1 MKRRENKIVV
11 RRLIQSYL
19 SSVISITLVLLLVG
33 IGGVLAVNAKSVS
46 DYFKENIRLSVIFEQ
61 NTTEVQARQ
70 IMNLLK
76 GKPYVKELKFI
87 SKEQGAQEMKSVL
100 GDDFMDVFDLNPIP
114 LSIDMYVRSDYVES
128 DSLSKIKSEIL
139 LNPGIKEVVFQES
152 LIETISENIEQI
164 GIILIVFI
172 VLLLFISFVLINNT
186 VRLNVFSKRFNIHT
200 MKLVGAKKSF
210 IRKPFLIQ
218 GIYQG
223 LISGIISASL
233 LCFLIFLLERDF
245 QQIYQMLDINL
256 IMAVCAGVVVTGIL
270 LCLISTYLVVNRLL
284 SLPQDELYY

>member
-152 LIETISENIEQI
+152 LIETISGNIEQI

-223 LISGIISASL
+223 LISGIIAASL
-233 LCFLIFLLERDF
+233 LCFLLFLLERDF

-256 IMAVCAGVVVTGIL
+256 IMAVCAGVIVTGIL

>member
-1 MKRRENKIVV
+1 
-11 RRLIQSYL
+11 
-19 SSVISITLVLLLVG
+19 VISITLVLLLVG

-70 IMNLLK
+70 TMNLLK

-152 LIETISENIEQI
+152 LIETISGNIEQI

-223 LISGIISASL
+223 LISGIIAASL
-233 LCFLIFLLERDF
+233 LCFLLFLLERDF

>member
-152 LIETISENIEQI
+152 LIETISGNIEQI

-223 LISGIISASL
+223 LISGIIAASL
-233 LCFLIFLLERDF
+233 LCFLLFLLERDF

>member
-152 LIETISENIEQI
+152 LIETISGNIEQI

>member
-70 IMNLLK
+70 VMTLLND
-76 GKPYVKELKFI
+76 KPYVKELKFI

-114 LSIDMYVRSDYVES
+114 LSIDMYVHSDYVES

-164 GIILIVFI
+164 GVILIVFI

-233 LCFLIFLLERDF
+233 LCFLLFLLERDF

-256 IMAVCAGVVVTGIL
+256 IMAVCAGVVVTGVL

>member
-152 LIETISENIEQI
+152 LIETISENIDQI

>member
-70 IMNLLK
+70 VMTLLND
-76 GKPYVKELKFI
+76 KPYVKELKFI
-87 SKEQGAQEMKSVL
+87 SKEQGAQEMKRVL

-114 LSIDMYVRSDYVES
+114 LSIDMYVHSDYVES

-164 GIILIVFI
+164 GVILIVFI

-233 LCFLIFLLERDF
+233 LCFLLFLLERDF
-245 QQIYQMLDINL
+245 QQIYDMLDINL
-256 IMAVCAGVVVTGIL
+256 IMAVCAGVVVTGVL

>member
-1 MKRRENKIVV
+1 MKRRDNKIIV

-19 SSVISITLVLLLVG
+19 SSVISISLVLLLVG
-33 IGGVLAVNAKSVS
+33 IGGVLAVNAKAVS

-61 NTTEVQARQ
+61 NTTEVQAKQ
-70 IMNLLK
+70 VMDSLMV
-76 GKPYVKELKFI
+76 KPYVKELKFI
-87 SKEQGAQEMKSVL
+87 TKEQGAEEMKNVL

-114 LSIDMYVRSDYVES
+114 LSIDMYVRSDYVET

-152 LIETISENIEQI
+152 LIEIISENIRQI

-172 VLLLFISFVLINNT
+172 SLLLFISFVLINNT

-200 MKLVGAKKSF
+200 MKLVGAKRSF

-223 LISGIISASL
+223 LISGVISASL
-233 LCFLIFLLERDF
+233 LCFLLFLLERDF
-245 QQIYQMLDINL
+245 RQIYQMLDFNL
-256 IMAVCAGVVVTGIL
+256 IVAVCVGVVFAGIL
-270 LCLISTYLVVNRLL
+270 LCFISTYLVVNRLL
-284 SLPQDELYY
+284 SMPKDELYY

>member
-1 MKRRENKIVV
+1 MKRHDNKIVF

-61 NTTEVQARQ
+61 NTTEVQAKE

-87 SKEQGAQEMKSVL
+87 SKEQGAEEMKSVL

-114 LSIDMYVRSDYVES
+114 LSIDMYVRSEYVES

-139 LNPGIKEVVFQES
+139 LNSGIKEVVFQES
-152 LIETISENIEQI
+152 LIETISGNIEQI

-200 MKLVGAKKSF
+200 MKLVGAKRSF

-223 LISGIISASL
+223 LISGIIATSL
-233 LCFLIFLLERDF
+233 LCFLLFLLERDF
-245 QQIYQMLDINL
+245 QQIYEMLDLNL
-256 IMAVCAGVVVTGIL
+256 IMAVCAGVVVTGVL

-284 SLPQDELYY
+284 SLPHDELYY

>member
-1 MKRRENKIVV
+1 MKRRDNKIIV

-19 SSVISITLVLLLVG
+19 SSVISISLVLLLVG
-33 IGGVLAVNAKSVS
+33 IGGVLAVNAKAVS

-61 NTTEVQARQ
+61 NTTEVQAKQ
-70 IMNLLK
+70 VMDSLMV
-76 GKPYVKELKFI
+76 KPYVKELKFI
-87 SKEQGAQEMKSVL
+87 TKEQGAEEMKNVL

-114 LSIDMYVRSDYVES
+114 LSIDMYVRSDYVET

-152 LIETISENIEQI
+152 LIEIISENIRQI

-172 VLLLFISFVLINNT
+172 SLLLFISFVLINNT

-200 MKLVGAKKSF
+200 MKLVGAKRSF
-210 IRKPFLIQ
+210 IRKPFLVQ

-223 LISGIISASL
+223 LISGVISASL
-233 LCFLIFLLERDF
+233 LCFLLFLLDRDF
-245 QQIYQMLDINL
+245 HQIYQMLDFNL
-256 IMAVCAGVVVTGIL
+256 IVAVCAGVIVVGIL
-270 LCLISTYLVVNRLL
+270 ICLISTYLVVNRLL
-284 SLPQDELYY
+284 SLPPDELYY

>member
-152 LIETISENIEQI
+152 LIETISGNIEQI

-233 LCFLIFLLERDF
+233 LCFLLFLLERDF

-256 IMAVCAGVVVTGIL
+256 IMAVCAGVIVTGIL

>member
-61 NTTEVQARQ
+61 NSTEVQARRL
-70 IMNLLK
+70 MSLLND
-76 GKPYVKELKFI
+76 KPYVKELKFI

-100 GDDFMDVFDLNPIP
+100 GDDFMNVFDLNPIP
-114 LSIDMYVRSDYVES
+114 LSIDMYVNSDYVES

-164 GIILIVFI
+164 GVILIVFI

-233 LCFLIFLLERDF
+233 LCFLLFLLERDF

-256 IMAVCAGVVVTGIL
+256 IMAVCAGVVVTGVL

>member
-70 IMNLLK
+70 TMNLLK
-76 GKPYVKELKFI
+76 GRPYVKELKFI

-152 LIETISENIEQI
+152 LIETISGNIEQI

-223 LISGIISASL
+223 LISGIIAASL
-233 LCFLIFLLERDF
+233 LCFLLFLLERDF

-256 IMAVCAGVVVTGIL
+256 IMAVCAGVIVTGIL

>member
-70 IMNLLK
+70 IMNSLK
-76 GKPYVKELKFI
+76 GRPYVKELKFI
-87 SKEQGAQEMKSVL
+87 TKEQGAQEMKSVL

-152 LIETISENIEQI
+152 LIETISGNIEQI

-233 LCFLIFLLERDF
+233 LCFLLFLLERDF
-245 QQIYQMLDINL
+245 HQIYQMLNINL

>member
-70 IMNLLK
+70 TMNLLK

-152 LIETISENIEQI
+152 LIETISGNIEQI

-223 LISGIISASL
+223 LISGIIAASL
-233 LCFLIFLLERDF
+233 LCFLLFLLERDF

-256 IMAVCAGVVVTGIL
+256 IMAVCAGVIVTGIL

>member
-61 NTTEVQARQ
+61 NTTEVQAKQ
-70 IMNLLK
+70 VMTLLND
-76 GKPYVKELKFI
+76 KPYVKELKFI

-100 GDDFMDVFDLNPIP
+100 GDDFMNVFDLNPIP
-114 LSIDMYVRSDYVES
+114 LSIDMYVHSDYVES
-128 DSLSKIKSEIL
+128 DSLNKIKSEIL

-233 LCFLIFLLERDF
+233 LCFLLFLLERDF
-245 QQIYQMLDINL
+245 QQIYEMLDINL
-256 IMAVCAGVVVTGIL
+256 IMAVCAGVVVTGVL

>member
-152 LIETISENIEQI
+152 LIETISGNIEQI

-233 LCFLIFLLERDF
+233 LCFLLFLLERDF

>member
-152 LIETISENIEQI
+152 LIETISGNIEQI
-164 GIILIVFI
+164 GLILIVFI

-233 LCFLIFLLERDF
+233 LCFLLFLLERDF
-245 QQIYQMLDINL
+245 QQIYKMLDINL
-256 IMAVCAGVVVTGIL
+256 IMAVCAGVVVTGVL

>member
-70 IMNLLK
+70 TMNLLK
-76 GKPYVKELKFI
+76 GRPYVKELKFI

-152 LIETISENIEQI
+152 LIETISGNIEQI

-233 LCFLIFLLERDF
+233 LCFLLFLLERDF

-256 IMAVCAGVVVTGIL
+256 IMAVCAGVIVTGIL

>member
-70 IMNLLK
+70 VMTLLND
-76 GKPYVKELKFI
+76 KPYVKELKFI

-100 GDDFMDVFDLNPIP
+100 GDDFMNVFDLNPIP
-114 LSIDMYVRSDYVES
+114 LSIDMYVHSDYVES

-152 LIETISENIEQI
+152 LIETISENIKQI
-164 GIILIVFI
+164 GVILIVFI

-233 LCFLIFLLERDF
+233 LCFLLFLLERDF

-256 IMAVCAGVVVTGIL
+256 IMAVCAGVVVTGVL

>member
-139 LNPGIKEVVFQES
+139 LSPGIKEVVFQES

>member
-186 VRLNVFSKRFNIHT
+186 VRLNVFSKRFKIHT

>member
-223 LISGIISASL
+223 LISGIIAASL
-233 LCFLIFLLERDF
+233 LCFLLFLLERDF

-256 IMAVCAGVVVTGIL
+256 IMAVCAGVIVTGIL

>member
-70 IMNLLK
+70 TMNLLK

-152 LIETISENIEQI
+152 LIETISGNIEQI

-223 LISGIISASL
+223 LISGIIAASL
-233 LCFLIFLLERDF
+233 LCFLLFLLERDF

>member
-223 LISGIISASL
+223 LISGII
-233 LCFLIFLLERDF
+233 
-245 QQIYQMLDINL
+245 
-256 IMAVCAGVVVTGIL
+256 
-270 LCLISTYLVVNRLL
+270 
-284 SLPQDELYY
+284 

>member
-61 NTTEVQARQ
+61 NTTEVQAKQ
-70 IMNLLK
+70 VMTLLND
-76 GKPYVKELKFI
+76 KPYVKELKFI

-100 GDDFMDVFDLNPIP
+100 GDDFMNVFDLNPIP
-114 LSIDMYVRSDYVES
+114 LSIDMYVHSDYVES

-164 GIILIVFI
+164 GVILIVFI

-233 LCFLIFLLERDF
+233 LCFLLFLLERDF

-256 IMAVCAGVVVTGIL
+256 IMAVCAGVVVTGVL

>member
-186 VRLNVFSKRFNIHT
+186 VRLNVFSKRFNINT

>member
-233 LCFLIFLLERDF
+233 LCFLVFLLERDF